1 MLETEYGEV
10 ADTGSVKVHC
20 TSKGGRAE
28 AGEKASFLG
37 KRPEK

>member
-1 MLETEYGEV
+1 MLETEYGEA
-10 ADTGSVKVHC
+10 ADIASVKVHC

-28 AGEKASFLG
+28 RGEKASFLE